1 MTIEVEVEGL
11 DRIIEAMKRFP
22 KVVTKNMAA
31 AGLESLNVILDTQGL
46 RQYPP
51 ETAAN
56 RPPTPYYKRGV
67 GMQYK
72 DRNTGSSERYS
83 TKWRTEVEAYIAKAT
98 NIASY
103 AKYLA
108 DEAEQVFWA
117 RTYGWR
123 ILVRVAREKL
133 SQIIGIYDSWVK
145 KTIEELGL

>member
-31 AGLESLNVILDTQGL
+31 AGLESLNVVLDTTGL

-56 RPPTPYYKRGV
+56 RPPTPYYIRGR

-72 DRNTGSSERYS
+72 SGNTGSSERYG
-83 TKWRTEVEAYIAKAT
+83 TKWRTEVEAYTAKAS

-108 DEAEQVFWA
+108 DEEEQVFWA

-123 ILVRVAREKL
+123 TLIRVAREKL
-133 SQIIGIYDSWVK
+133 SQIIGIYESWVK

>member
-11 DRIIEAMKRFP
+11 DRIIAAMKLFP

-31 AGLESLNVILDTQGL
+31 AGMESLNVILDTPGL
-46 RQYPP
+46 RMYPP

-56 RPPTPYYKRGV
+56 RPPTPYYIRGR

-72 DRNTGSSERYS
+72 YGNTGSSERYG
-83 TKWRTEVEAYIAKAT
+83 TRWTTESQAYTAKAS

-108 DEAEQVFWA
+108 VEGQQVFWA

-123 ILVRVAREKL
+123 TLIRVAREKL

-145 KTIEELGL
+145 KTIDELGL